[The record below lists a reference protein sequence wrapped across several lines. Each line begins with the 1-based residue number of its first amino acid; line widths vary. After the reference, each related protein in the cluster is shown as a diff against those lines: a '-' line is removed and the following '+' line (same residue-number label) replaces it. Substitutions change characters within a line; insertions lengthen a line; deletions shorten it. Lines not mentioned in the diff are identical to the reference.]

1 MDGYNLYCARLSSTP
16 SELAVPPGIAFMIR
30 PAEIHWSLK
39 SRVIS
44 LGEFP
49 LSYPFLIWT
58 VQRTGGTS
66 LTELLM
72 RMSEHQNADHEP
84 FNWRNKPRQF
94 GHIAREWVETKNSSA
109 LAASLGDVF
118 AQQYLI
124 KHCYE
129 LHGIRFAERLLKAAG
144 QTNYRH
150 ILLLRRDEL
159 SRLTSKFI
167 AEANGTW
174 FKGYA
179 SKVYAGIAAQK
190 REIAPLPLENVVKHY
205 LLCRTMTDR
214 VRMLFK
220 QNKVN
225 QCEIWYEDIF
235 IGDKETR
242 LAHLNSL
249 FQFLDFTPET
259 IEAHHAD
266 IEEKIFHSGQNTGD
280 ILQFVPNLDA
290 VRSAMAEAGYRSP
303 TPEMPGMHAEPI
315 PQSEEQAFSQ
325 AAADAPGMPAGLA
338 ADAKPIFTPRN
349 GFVLAN
355 GLGYSPKELRRHNAR
370 YRTFFL
376 PNIEQIKG
384 ARVLDL
390 GSYDGRW
397 SYAALESGAA
407 SVVGIERRQDSI
419 DRSRFF
425 IKEEMRDR
433 VQFICDDVF
442 IALPKLLA
450 AKEQFDV
457 ILCLG
462 LLYEVMDHRL
472 LLQLMTN
479 FNPRLIVVDTNLID
493 SNDPVIR
500 VKVDE
505 ARRKTSLAGVVS
517 REAMALMAESLD
529 WKIRY
534 ENWDPESLHNR
545 EGLNDYFSTNKAGV
559 RRYTLYLEKA

>member
-1 MDGYNLYCARLSSTP
+1 L
-16 SELAVPPGIAFMIR
+16 
-30 PAEIHWSLK
+30 
-39 SRVIS
+39 
-44 LGEFP
+44 P

-72 RMSEHQNADHEP
+72 KMSEHQSADHEP

-94 GHIAREWVETKNSSA
+94 GHIVQEWVETKNNSG
-109 LAASLGDVF
+109 LAASLGELFD
-118 AQQYLI
+118 QRYLI

-129 LHGIRFAERLLKAAG
+129 LHDLRFAERLLKAAE

-159 SRLTSKFI
+159 SRLVSKYI

-174 FKGYA
+174 FKDYA
-179 SKVYAGIAAQK
+179 SKVYAGIAAQE
-190 REIAPLPLENVVKHY
+190 REMSPLPVEDIVKHY
-205 LLCRTMTDR
+205 IFCRKITDR
-214 VRMLFK
+214 VRALL
-220 QNKVN
+220 N
-225 QCEIWYEDIF
+225 QKGVEKREIWYEDIYV
-235 IGDKETR
+235 GDRETR
-242 LAHLNSL
+242 LANLNAL

-259 IEAHHAD
+259 IAAHQAD
-266 IEEKIFHSGQNTGD
+266 IEEKIFHSGQNTGN
-280 ILQFVPNLDA
+280 ILQFVPNLDE
-290 VRSAMAEAGYRSP
+290 VRLAMAEAGYRSP
-303 TPEMPGMHAEPI
+303 ISEQPVGKTLPHPGEPPLPQATTESSGTPANFAMN
-315 PQSEEQAFSQ
+315 
-325 AAADAPGMPAGLA
+325 
-338 ADAKPIFTPRN
+338 AKSIFTPKN

-376 PNIEQIKG
+376 PNIEQIEG

-397 SYAALESGAA
+397 SFAALEHGAA

-419 DRSRFF
+419 DRSRFI

-433 VQFICDDVF
+433 VQFICDDIF
-442 IALPKLLA
+442 TALPTLLA
-450 AKEQFDV
+450 ADERFDV

-462 LLYEVMDHRL
+462 VLYEIMDHRL
-472 LLQLMTN
+472 LLQLMTD
-479 FNPRLIVVDTNLID
+479 FSPRLIIIDTNLID
-493 SNDPVIR
+493 SDDPVIR
-500 VKVDE
+500 VKMDE
-505 ARRKTSLAGVVS
+505 GRRKTSGVVS
-517 REAMALMAESLD
+517 RGAMALMAESLD
-529 WKIRY
+529 YKIRY
-534 ENWDPESLHNR
+534 GNWDPESVRDR